1 MGWFPSTPGNHPKNF
16 VTEFCDYV
24 FRERPLTF
32 VVESVDSVDAGAF
45 VVAAEKEEVFGVLD
59 LVGEQQTDRFQRL
72 FTAVDVIALKS
83 RTVSLLRQIIF
94 PLLKPNLHYRLF
106 NDSLLPEN
114 TLLTKE
120 PYSSND

>member
-1 MGWFPSTPGNHPKNF
+1 MS
-16 VTEFCDYV
+16 CDYV

-94 PLLKPNLHYRLF
+94 PLLKQNLHYRLF
-106 NDSLLPEN
+106 NDSLFPEN